1 MTTQTLP
8 KLPSY
13 ERGLTVYF
21 QAVATIVP
29 TLFIWVFANVF
40 LVPKLQYIWE
50 LVGLTHSKAQWFMD
64 ESFFLMHHIQVI
76 FGAVVLVIV
85 ILELRYRAWPRY
97 RRAVITTL
105 TVLIHTTVLIGITAI
120 ACATLFAAPLLTR
133 KQSTSTPTPP
143 ADSVKAGVEQV
154 VP

>member
-1 MTTQTLP
+1 MTTQTPP
-8 KLPSY
+8 KLPSS

-21 QAVATIVP
+21 QAVATIAP

-40 LVPKLQYIWE
+40 LVPKLHYIWE